1 MTVVCVYFKHYL
13 FISVPS
19 SVHMSHFKVLKTPT
33 KFIYEI
39 WKGCQNLRQDSLWI
53 SVIDIL
59 GPLLFHLDEQKRLNV
74 PTWA

>member
-1 MTVVCVYFKHYL
+1 MRNRDKLILHVLISITSKYGKQLLNRNYALTFFINMTVVCVYFKHYL

-39 WKGCQNLRQDSLWI
+39 
-53 SVIDIL
+53 
-59 GPLLFHLDEQKRLNV
+59 
-74 PTWA
+74 